1 MPIRRN
7 KYFRRRPLSLS
18 HSDDG
23 TSMIEL
29 MIAMV
34 VLAVGL
40 GGLGVLFAVT
50 AKANGKSSKDTSAT
64 LLSQLVIESIAAQH
78 PSVTTAIPIT
88 DCAGNVWQI
97 GQGNG
102 GTPVNQPIGL
112 GAALIQAGPNA
123 GTIDWTQT
131 YAAVGPAGAAAPGYA
146 MRYVDCAINGRQTV
160 YEVRWNVMTVNAYT
174 RLITVSA
181 RQRGTDRGGP
191 LFIVPVNLRGIGG
204 V

>member
-1 MPIRRN
+1 MAINRN
-7 KYFRRRPLSLS
+7 MLFRRRPLGSS

-40 GGLGVLFAVT
+40 GALAVLFAVT

-64 LLSQLVIESIAAQH
+64 LLSQLVLESIAAQH
-78 PSVTTAIPIT
+78 PTVVTPIPIT
-88 DCAGNVWQI
+88 DCAGNVWQL

-102 GTPVNQPIGL
+102 GAAGNAPTGL
-112 GAALIQAGPNA
+112 GATLIAAGTNA
-123 GTIDWTQT
+123 GNIDWTQG
-131 YAAVGPAGAAAPGYA
+131 YAAVGPASAVAPGYA

-160 YEVRWNVMTVNAYT
+160 YEVRWNVMTIDPYT
-174 RLITVSA
+174 RLVTVSA
-181 RQRGTDRGGP
+181 RQQGTDKGGP
-191 LFIVPVNLRGIGG
+191 LFIVPVTLRGIGG

>member
-1 MPIRRN
+1 MPIKR
-7 KYFRRRPLSLS
+7 YFRRRPFRSS
-18 HSDDG
+18 QSDDG

-40 GGLGVLFAVT
+40 GALAVLFAVT

-64 LLSQLVIESIAAQH
+64 LLSQLVLESIAAQH
-78 PSVTTAIPIT
+78 PTVTTPIPIT

-102 GTPVNQPIGL
+102 GAPVNQPVGL
-112 GAALIQAGPNA
+112 GANLIQAGPNM
-123 GTIDWTQT
+123 GTIDWTQS
-131 YAAVGPAGAAAPGYA
+131 YAAVGPATAAAPGYA

-160 YEVRWNVMTVNAYT
+160 YEVRWNVMTVDAYT
-174 RLITVSA
+174 RLITVSS
-181 RQRGTDRGGP
+181 RQLGTDKGGA